1 MFNRNSTARLLFFL
15 SGGGIIE
22 LQLQKQIDK
31 GELFM
36 NIYFA
41 EKIEKPACG
50 EKSIAGKISTV
61 PLSEGFLQSL
71 LSERP

>member
-1 MFNRNSTARLLFFL
+1 M
-15 SGGGIIE
+15 
-22 LQLQKQIDK
+22 QLQKQIDK